1 MDQMEKSFQKQDAV
15 FGGSKRVL
23 GKQSKKVAHYWR
35 IIGLGIK
42 CPKEPQEDNI
52 VDKKW
57 PFGGNVSIRGRVF
70 KGMVLSTMMKCTII
84 IRHNFLHY
92 IKKNRRFEKRH
103 HNVAVHCSPALKEGD
118 IAVFGQCRLVAKTVR
133 FNILRNQ
140 KIISSDL
147 AQAVGSLR
155 WRPCEVQESCPMA
168 WHRAG

>member
-42 CPKEPQEDNI
+42 
-52 VDKKW
+52 W

-92 IKKNRRFEKRH
+92 IKKYRRFEKRH
-103 HNVAVHCSPALKEGD
+103 HNVAVHC
-118 IAVFGQCRLVAKTVR
+118 
-133 FNILRNQ
+133 
-140 KIISSDL
+140 
-147 AQAVGSLR
+147 
-155 WRPCEVQESCPMA
+155 
-168 WHRAG
+168 

>member
-1 MDQMEKSFQKQDAV
+1 LHHGSDGEVQQDVV

-92 IKKNRRFEKRH
+92 IKKYRRFEKRQ

-118 IAVFGQCRLVAKTVR
+118 IAISGQDRSLQRLTESENQIFG
-133 FNILRNQ
+133 
-140 KIISSDL
+140 SSASSGQL
-147 AQAVGSLR
+147 AQKRAPWHGTEQDESVGI
-155 WRPCEVQESCPMA
+155 
-168 WHRAG
+168 HRASPQ